1 MKLIFFIEISISR
14 KFLQTGAFFPIKIP
28 KFDLTQTPEG
38 NKGPPIRRTYSD
50 DIKGRVQLLE
60 KAMSN
65 SKYNTNDQR
74 LDRNYNPDF
83 TEVENLNSFNFL
95 I

>member
-1 MKLIFFIEISISR
+1 MKLIFYNEIPISR
-14 KFLQTGAFFPIKIP
+14 KNLWTSDFFPIKIP

-74 LDRNYNPDF
+74 LETGTIIRILRKLKIWILLTF
-83 TEVENLNSFNFL
+83 
-95 I
+95 